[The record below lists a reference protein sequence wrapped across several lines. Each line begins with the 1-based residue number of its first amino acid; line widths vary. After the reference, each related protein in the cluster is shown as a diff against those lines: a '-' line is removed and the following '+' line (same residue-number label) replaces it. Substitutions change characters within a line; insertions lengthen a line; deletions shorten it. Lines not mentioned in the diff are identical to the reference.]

1 MTIDW
6 DDRLID
12 LAEQIATWSKDPRT
26 KVGAVIVDSD
36 RRIISTG
43 YNGFPRGVYDDPE
56 LLNNRDDKLKRII
69 HAEANAII
77 SARCDLT
84 GTHMYSTLTPCSQCA
99 GFIIQS
105 GISRVYTP
113 RFNLDHFAAS
123 PFSMWAEDFKIAK
136 SMLKQAKI
144 QCETVH
150 QTPTIP

>member
-1 MTIDW
+1 MATDW
-6 DDRLID
+6 DYRLID
-12 LAEQIATWSKDPRT
+12 LAKQIATWSKDPRT

-77 SARCDLT
+77 NACCDLT
-84 GTHMYSTLTPCSQCA
+84 GAYMYSTLTPCSQCA

-113 RFNLDHFAAS
+113 LVNLDH
-123 PFSMWAEDFKIAK
+123 FSMWAEDFKIAK
-136 SMLKQAKI
+136 SVLKQAKI

-150 QTPTIP
+150 QTPTTP